1 MKKLIMKVIKLI
13 LFICIL
19 CLVIALALGYNKY
32 KSAINEINLTDKVDS
47 IRDSTHY
54 KSLDEINPV
63 FLEAIVA
70 IEDHRFY
77 EHGPIDFIS
86 LVRATIVNTLQ
97 KDIVQGG
104 STLTQ
109 QVAKNLYFSNDQSYI
124 RKVAE
129 MFVARDLEKHYS
141 KDEVLELYVNIIYYG
156 DGNYGIKEASQ
167 NYFNKQP
174 IDLSY
179 DEATLLAGLPQSP
192 SSYALSK
199 HYDRAKERQQE
210 VINALKKYSK
220 SE

>member
-210 VINALKKYSK
+210 VINALNNYSK